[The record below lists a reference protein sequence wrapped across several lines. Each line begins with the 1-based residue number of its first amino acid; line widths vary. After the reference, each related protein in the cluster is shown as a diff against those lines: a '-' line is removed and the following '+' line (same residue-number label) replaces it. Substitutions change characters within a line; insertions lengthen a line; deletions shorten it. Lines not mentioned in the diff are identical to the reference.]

1 MKKDMNDQLEANKFV
16 VREFY
21 NLAFNLRK
29 PEEAVARYTGPYYR
43 QHNPAVGWCGT
54 FHRVCSRICKS
65 LSVHAVRFQET
76 GGGKRTC
83 GDAQPSFQATAAN
96 ENTMF

>member
-1 MKKDMNDQLEANKFV
+1 MKKDMNDQPTTQPCGGRWA
-16 VREFY
+16 
-21 NLAFNLRK
+21 
-29 PEEAVARYTGPYYR
+29 
-43 QHNPAVGWCGT
+43 GT

-76 GGGKRTC
+76 GGGKRPC
-83 GDAQPSFQATAAN
+83 GDAQPSYQATAAN